1 MTAYTF
7 KPVNWYWRKHSK
19 KLLYPALIVLGLL
32 IYFAMTILFE
42 KEDPT
47 AVAEQKAIEEKANK
61 NQQYLEKAI
70 SLVHSNPD
78 SSKIISQERIRALQ
92 GSGRKREM
100 IPFYNLLGVLYTYQS
115 EYNQAIQN
123 LHRALELSYEEKEL
137 IYTAH
142 AYQNIGL
149 VNYFIN
155 KYRDAVDYFLM
166 AIDLYEQTNNRAS
179 LLTAKNNLGA
189 VYLEID
195 DLEKAN
201 AYFQEAYKGFE
212 EMNHERISSVANH
225 KAKLFLKM
233 NKPDSAFFYFK
244 KSIEIA
250 REFDNN
256 YGLTIVYY
264 DMGNYFV
271 ETGDFPTAILNYQKS
286 DSLAQRFG
294 FTLQNC
300 YALLGLSNTFL
311 AQGNTEH
318 ALYYANLASEFAE
331 KLQNEKVFY
340 RVNET
345 FSRIFEQLGNIE
357 EAFRYLNYAKKNKSI
372 FTDQAEISQVYNV
385 EIDLLTRQVELKE
398 LEMERKELL
407 LSKRKNTMY
416 LILVTSLSLLI
427 ILSLLYYFY
436 INKVKQAQRE
446 KLHQNKIRHSFEKN
460 RAVMEAE
467 INERKRL
474 GSDLHDGIGTLL
486 SLTKL
491 NMTNILDKYDLQKE
505 KRNTLLVNSVNNI
518 DEVINEVKNISNNMT
533 PIALS
538 EKGFNE
544 AIKELVGKITQFKVN
559 LSINGL
565 NGPLKPYLEHALYRT
580 IQEAL
585 NNIAKHAQC
594 SEVNIQVIRTRD
606 EINIM
611 IEDDGQ
617 GFNMNALDNHKGMGL
632 KNASSRIESLN
643 GEFLIDSIPGKGT
656 FITVIMPLPNN

>member
-1 MTAYTF
+1 MIENIF
-7 KPVNWYWRKHSK
+7 KPVNRFWLKHSK
-19 KLLYPALIVLGLL
+19 RLLFPVSIVIGLL
-32 IYFAMTILFE
+32 IYSAMTVLFE
-42 KEDPT
+42 KDNPN
-47 AVAEQKAIEEKANK
+47 AIPVKEQIEKKADK
-61 NQQYLEKAI
+61 NQQHLEKAI
-70 SLVHSNPD
+70 SLVHTSPD
-78 SSKIISQERIRALQ
+78 SALKISKERIAALQ
-92 GSGRKREM
+92 GAETKKEK

-115 EYNQAIQN
+115 KYNEAIQN

-149 VNYFIN
+149 VNYFTN

-195 DLEKAN
+195 DLEKADN
-201 AYFQEAYKGFE
+201 YFREAYKGFE
-212 EMNHERISSVANH
+212 EMNHQRVSSVANH

-233 NKPDSAFFYFK
+233 NKPDSAFFYFEE
-244 KSIEIA
+244 SIEIA
-250 REFDNN
+250 KKFENN
-256 YGLTIVYY
+256 YGLSIVYY
-264 DMGNYFV
+264 DKGNFFV
-271 ETGDFPTAILNYQKS
+271 EQGDYSAAILRYQKS

-300 YALLGLSNTFL
+300 YALLGLSNTYL
-311 AQGNTEH
+311 AQGNAEQAFH
-318 ALYYANLASEFAE
+318 FANQASGFAD
-331 KLQNEKVFY
+331 KLQNEKVYY

-345 FSRIFEQLGNIE
+345 FSRIFEHKGNIH
-357 EAFRYLNYAKKNKSI
+357 EAFKYLNYAKKNKSI
-372 FTDQAEISQVYNV
+372 FSDQAEISQVYNV
-385 EIDLLTRQVELKE
+385 EIDQLTRQVELKE

-416 LILVTSLSLLI
+416 LILVASLSVLI
-427 ILSLLYYFY
+427 ILSFLYYFY
-436 INKVKQAQRE
+436 INKVKQAQKE

-491 NMTNILDKYDLQKE
+491 NMTNVLEKKDLLVE
-505 KRNTLLVNSVNNI
+505 KRNNLLVNSVNNI

-565 NGPLKPYLEHALYRT
+565 NGPLEPYLEHALYRT
-580 IQEAL
+580 IQESL

-594 SEVNIQVIRTRD
+594 SEANLQVIRTRE

-617 GFNMNALDNHKGMGL
+617 GFDINALEGHKGMGL

-656 FITVIMPLPNN
+656 FITVIMPLTNN